1 MGTTGRKVVGIL
13 NIIHGVTWLIF
24 PLLIGL
30 FVGAISGL
38 ISNVPGGS
46 SATGMLLG
54 SGLIIIAI
62 PALIGIF
69 WVVLGVG
76 LFMDQEWAAKL
87 TMIFAILTLIGS
99 FFTCNCIG
107 FIFSIIIIFLVKG
120 EKKKEAKAPERHC
133 TNCGRNIPFDAL
145 ACPYCGK
152 NFQSHLQQPQP
163 TTEPKPAPV
172 AEPKETKKAE
182 KESGKTE
189 EKPPTKGKKF
199 CPECGNKIEGS
210 PKFCPECGNK
220 V

>member
-30 FVGAISGL
+30 FVGGIASMIPG
-38 ISNVPGGS
+38 NVPGLSDATSLLVGGS
-46 SATGMLLG
+46 
-54 SGLIIIAI
+54 LIIIAI

-69 WVVLGVG
+69 WIILGVG

-87 TMIFAILTLIGS
+87 TMVFAILTLIGS

-133 TNCGRNIPFDAL
+133 PNCGRNIPFDAL
-145 ACPYCGK
+145 ACPK
-152 NFQSHLQQPQP
+152 SA
-163 TTEPKPAPV
+163 PAT
-172 AEPKETKKAE
+172 EPKETKKTE
-182 KESGKTE
+182 KEPEKTE

-220 V
+220 I